1 MAKIQGKSRISWVQI
16 CWGWAALLLVCGS
29 ILSFAT
35 DGDRLLRIATPLGV
49 IMLFAGLCNVLVYRK
64 KRGELHGAPWL
75 LADGMSTAM
84 LSLFLLFNQMIIP
97 TMIPFFFGVWE
108 LFSGILKFIDSRELK
123 REGVHGWVI
132 FFAISI
138 IELVSGVAALLRP
151 IEEFFGM
158 NYIIGIILLV
168 QCSGFVF
175 KTVLYPNFIKR
186 KS

>member
-97 TMIPFFFGVWE
+97 TMIPFFFATSQ
-108 LFSGILKFIDSRELK
+108 SGISIVGITASR
-123 REGVHGWVI
+123 H
-132 FFAISI
+132 
-138 IELVSGVAALLRP
+138 LL
-151 IEEFFGM
+151 
-158 NYIIGIILLV
+158 
-168 QCSGFVF
+168 
-175 KTVLYPNFIKR
+175 
-186 KS
+186 